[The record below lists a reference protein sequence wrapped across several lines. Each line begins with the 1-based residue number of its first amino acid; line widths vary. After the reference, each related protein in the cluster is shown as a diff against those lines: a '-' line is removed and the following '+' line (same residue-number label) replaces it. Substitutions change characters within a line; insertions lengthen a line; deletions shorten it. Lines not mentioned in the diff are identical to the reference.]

1 MRPDRLA
8 RLHAAVDRQAGER
21 VRIVPYAAGGYVAGA
36 PDPTRASIEIVAT
49 VTEVPKITRTA
60 GNATNSGHNA
70 ELRTASHT
78 VTFTTSSVPY
88 PLRSADQVVL
98 LDRGAIVLT
107 VNSADPYGTDRTV
120 ARLERLTTVL
130 RA

>member
-1 MRPDRLA
+1 MRADRLA

-21 VRIVPYAAGGYVAGA
+21 IRLVPHAAGGYVAGA
-36 PDPTRASIEIVAT
+36 PDPTRTPIEIIAT

-78 VTFTTSSVPY
+78 VTFSTSSVPY
-88 PLRSADQVVL
+88 TLRSADQVVL
-98 LDRGAIVLT
+98 LERGEMELT

-120 ARLERLTTVL
+120 ARLERLPT
-130 RA
+130 